1 MKVDT
6 TKLMLFILVLI
17 MGYNSFFKEVEVPEP
32 TPVTVTLPESYGTTG
47 LQQMDHFLYCRILHN
62 LMNND
67 GRKPKEKED
76 CATAENLESVS

>member
-1 MKVDT
+1 MTWFCSISGGAAVELT
-6 TKLMLFILVLI
+6 AVL
-17 MGYNSFFKEVEVPEP
+17 GYV
-32 TPVTVTLPESYGTTG
+32 

-67 GRKPKEKED
+67 GGKPKEKED